1 MVRFKN
7 RHLLVEFLNLSTCSP
22 TVSGTV
28 SALPISPTAGFT
40 DPDDEDDEL
49 SPIPPLPFLVPGH
62 DPTSARLKLGDEG
75 GGHIFRVIRS
85 VIQEVFGDEGWARVA
100 SSFKIIYH
108 SPATTLTIVRVSR
121 QHYRLVW
128 AGITLLTSINGL
140 AVLPRVVAVSGTIK
154 KLQNRAVGY
163 HRLVTGQMVMAAV
176 ERAGISVSATGEHQE
191 LERKW
196 AKEVAEIESL
206 ED

>member
-1 MVRFKN
+1 MLDSASRSIVLAALGRTKISLRLRNHFWQLPSRWIFGILIRQVSTDMVRFKN

-100 SSFKIIYH
+100 SSFK
-108 SPATTLTIVRVSR
+108 
-121 QHYRLVW
+121 
-128 AGITLLTSINGL
+128 
-140 AVLPRVVAVSGTIK
+140 
-154 KLQNRAVGY
+154 
-163 HRLVTGQMVMAAV
+163 
-176 ERAGISVSATGEHQE
+176 SVY
-191 LERKW
+191 
-196 AKEVAEIESL
+196 
-206 ED
+206 